1 MSNILTLVVYMT
13 LLTWLTIVVASILRT
28 QAWTLKGITFACG
41 NREDLPAETPLAGRA
56 TRAASNTVDNFVLF
70 VAIALVAH
78 LTVPSSDLV
87 LRGAEI
93 FFWSRLVYVP
103 AYYIGIKY
111 MRTVIWA
118 VGVGGLAM
126 MVVALV

>member
-1 MSNILTLVVYMT
+1 MSNTLTLVVYMT

-28 QAWTLKGITFACG
+28 KAWTLNGMTFACG
-41 NREDLPAETPLAGRA
+41 NRDDLPEETPLAGRA
-56 TRAASNTVDNFVLF
+56 ARAASNTLDNFVLF

-93 FFWSRLVYVP
+93 FFWSRLLYVP
-103 AYYIGIKY
+103 AYYAGIKY
-111 MRTVIWA
+111 LRTVIWA
-118 VGVGGLAM
+118 VGVGGLAV